1 MRARSPNRMLLSH
14 PSTPPTTA
22 SAAIRRHPQMIRF
35 FNVGVLLFP
44 NLQLG
49 LCLIYNSTLPVNT
62 GLVKKPPKTQSDLPA
77 EPWQV

>member
-1 MRARSPNRMLLSH
+1 MSARSPNRMLLSH
-14 PSTPPTTA
+14 PSTPPATA
-22 SAAIRRHPQMIRF
+22 RIAIRKHPRMIRF
-35 FNVGVLLFP
+35 FIICILLFP

-49 LCLIYNSTLPVNT
+49 LCLICNSTLPVNT